1 MLLLLS
7 PAKQIDVNRTGDIP
21 FTTYPVFAEEAN
33 ELMLSL
39 TGYDVTD
46 IAEIFSI
53 NLPLAVKV
61 KRYAYEFSEPERKSQ
76 AAILAY
82 WGVAYKQ
89 LNAQLFSRDDLLY
102 AQEHL
107 RIGSGCYGLLRPF
120 DAIKPYRMEFYTRL
134 HGFGN
139 SMQDFWRGKITG
151 EIIKDLRTE
160 GSNILVNIA
169 SNETFSSFDLSK
181 LKDECRIITVN
192 FQKITPKGFKSVSPV
207 LAKQARGLF
216 ARYVIQNKIEDVSG
230 LCKFEGLNMQ
240 YYEEGSTESNISFI
254 HAE

>member
-21 FTTYPVFAEEAN
+21 FTTKPVFTEEAN
-33 ELMLSL
+33 ELMMSL
-39 TGYDVTD
+39 TGYDVGG

-53 NLPLAVKV
+53 SLSLAAKV
-61 KRYAYEFSEPERKSQ
+61 KRCAYEFSDPEQKSQ
-76 AAILAY
+76 AAIIAY

-89 LNAQLFSRDDLLY
+89 LNAQQFSRDDLLY

-120 DAIKPYRMEFYTRL
+120 DAIKPYRMEFYTRM

-139 SMQDFWRGKITG
+139 SMQDFWRDKITR
-151 EIIKDLRTE
+151 EIIKDLHKE

-169 SNETFSSFDLSK
+169 SNETFSSFDIKK
-181 LKDECRIITVN
+181 LKKEFRIITVS
-192 FQKITPKGFKSVSPV
+192 FQKITPEGFKSVSPV

-216 ARYVIQNKIEDVSG
+216 ARYVIQNKIEDISG
-230 LCKFEGLNMQ
+230 LSKFKGLDMQ
-240 YYEEGSTESNISFI
+240 YYEEGSTEFNICFV
-254 HAE
+254 HAG